1 MIITLDLCFFERC
14 LQIFFVLFNLSIQ
27 AKMCIYSFFC
37 FCGQA
42 AELSILVYL
51 QLQKQFRWQIPTIP
65 DLVELE
71 SKHVKAMVFFAPW
84 SAVRCDPMVL
94 NGSQSVS
101 FGQCANETRIS
112 FLGFLVTMQLQ
123 PSIKIRNRRETSEK
137 SLGTRDKWDKR
148 FVSLFSILLSGF
160 ISRIPNVISTMSE
173 YSKAQEI
180 RFGWVMVGFR

>member
-1 MIITLDLCFFERC
+1 MRSKKKAPFKVGKAGGRVTRASHSPPLLKVCPWSSHWIYASSKDAFNFFLSFSTFLFKPKCAIIP
-14 LQIFFVLFNLSIQ
+14 
-27 AKMCIYSFFC
+27 FFC

-84 SAVRCDPMVL
+84 SAPFDGVKWIAIL
-94 NGSQSVS
+94 S
-101 FGQCANETRIS
+101 FGQCANKTRIL
-112 FLGFLVTMQLQ
+112 FWDFLVTMQLQ

-137 SLGTRDKWDKR
+137 SLGT
-148 FVSLFSILLSGF
+148 
-160 ISRIPNVISTMSE
+160 
-173 YSKAQEI
+173 
-180 RFGWVMVGFR
+180 